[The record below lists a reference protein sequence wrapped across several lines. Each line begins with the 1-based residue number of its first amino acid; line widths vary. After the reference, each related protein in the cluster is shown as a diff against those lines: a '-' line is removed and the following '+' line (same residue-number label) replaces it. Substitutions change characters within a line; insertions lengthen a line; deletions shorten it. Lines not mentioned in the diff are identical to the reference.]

1 MGKLI
6 RFGVSMDKELLRKFD
21 MLIDRE
27 GYENRSEAIRDL
39 IRGRLIEEEWR
50 EEDEVCGGVLLV
62 YDHHKPRLT
71 EKITEIQHQFYKLVI
86 STQHIHMD
94 HDNCMEIISIRGN
107 AKEIHKFFNKLRATT
122 GIKQC
127 NIIKA
132 TVGDKIK

>member
-1 MGKLI
+1 MDGALLNRFDKLI
-6 RFGVSMDKELLRKFD
+6 EK
-21 MLIDRE
+21 E

-39 IRGRLIEEEWR
+39 IRERLVEEEWR
-50 EEDEVCGGVLLV
+50 EEDEVCGGILLV
-62 YDHHKPRLT
+62 YDHHKPHLT
-71 EKITEIQHQFYKLVI
+71 EKITEIQHHFYKLVI

-94 HDNCMEIISIRGN
+94 HDNCMEVISIRGL
-107 AKEIHKFFNKLRATT
+107 AKEIRKFFNKLRATT